1 MRTESVRK
9 SKNWLRLWLG
19 MAALVLCILVGRETT
34 QAFSSKN
41 SMLYVD
47 GVYLVQRGEL
57 LCTTLTK
64 GNGTVTYDANTN
76 VLTLENY
83 EITGAPGMGIQ
94 DMPGLKIVLKGTNN
108 MNVTGSGIHAYLSGN
123 ITFCGGGTLNITAG
137 AWERSANGILMQ
149 ATDVSIENCT
159 LNIYASY
166 MPLGGT
172 GIVNIKDSTIKAVR
186 TGVAEVNDE
195 NQNNNIYNLRYSFP
209 GLSATNLIVEN
220 SNLDITGYN
229 YGIDIDETV
238 NLGENMVVTD
248 ENGQNLHIVK
258 VHWPYWWM
266 NGIEET
272 YTLAYSATTAEEVY
286 NFDELPKR
294 VLIKTIQIEPE
305 QNGDTEENDTGD
317 NQTDGN
323 NGNNSANGDTGNTDA
338 AGENQNSENN
348 SANSDTDNTD
358 AAGESK
364 NPEGTSEDGGNTTN
378 SEKNQVTQKINRS
391 YYRGVPSSGK
401 VSYVKP
407 ASKKITKVTIPATV
421 KINGY
426 VCKVTAIDKNAFKGC
441 KKLKTVK
448 IGKNVQTIGERAF
461 YQCTALKKI
470 GIPGNV
476 KSIKKEAFAGCK
488 NLQNVTFQG
497 KKVTFIGKNAF
508 KNTKKKIKISVPK
521 SKYKTYKKLLK
532 GTGLKSPVYKKI
544 A

>member
-1 MRTESVRK
+1 MSVESVRK

-19 MAALVLCILVGRETT
+19 MAALVLCILVGRENT

-47 GVYLVQRGEL
+47 GVYLVQSGEL

-64 GNGTVTYDANTN
+64 GNGTVTYDVNTN
-76 VLTLENY
+76 ILTLENY
-83 EITGAPGMGIQ
+83 EMVSGSGILFQ
-94 DMPGLKIVLKGTNN
+94 NMPGITIMVKGTNN
-108 MNVTGSGIHAYLSGN
+108 VKVNGSGIHAYLSGN
-123 ITFCGGGTLNITAG
+123 VTICGGGTLNITAG
-137 AWERSANGILMQ
+137 SWEKSGMGISMQ

-159 LNIYASY
+159 INIHASY
-166 MPLGGT
+166 TPLVGT
-172 GIVNIKDSTIKAVR
+172 GIVKIKDSTIQAVR
-186 TGVAEVNDE
+186 TGVAELNDE
-195 NQNNNIYNLRYSFP
+195 NQNNNIYNVRYGFP

-229 YGIDIDETV
+229 YGIDIMESV
-238 NLGENMVVTD
+238 SLGENMVVTD
-248 ENGQNLHIVK
+248 ENGQNLHLVK
-258 VHWPYWWM
+258 IHWPFSWI
-266 NGIEET
+266 NGEWES
-272 YTLAYSATTAEEVY
+272 YAMAYSATTEEELY
-286 NFDELPKR
+286 YFDELPNR
-294 VLIKTIQIEPE
+294 VLVKTIQTEPE
-305 QNGDTEENDTGD
+305 QNEDTGD

-323 NGNNSANGDTGNTDA
+323 NGDNSANGDTGNTDA

-364 NPEGTSEDGGNTTN
+364 NPEGTSEGGGNTTN
-378 SEKNQVTQKINRS
+378 SEKNQVTRKINRS

-401 VSYVKP
+401 VTYVKP

-497 KKVTFIGKNAF
+497 KKVTSIGKNAF

-532 GTGLKSPVYKKI
+532 GTGVKSPVYKKI

>member
-1 MRTESVRK
+1 M
-9 SKNWLRLWLG
+9 LR
-19 MAALVLCILVGRETT
+19 
-34 QAFSSKN
+34 
-41 SMLYVD
+41 VD
-47 GVYLVQRGEL
+47 GTYLVQRGEL
-57 LCTTLTK
+57 IETK
-64 GNGTVTYDANTN
+64 LAKDNGTVTYDVNTN
-76 VLTLENY
+76 ELTLENY
-83 EITGAPGMGIQ
+83 TSDLGMAIQ

-108 MNVTGSGIHAYLSGN
+108 MKAGIHAYSSGN
-123 ITFCGGGTLNITAG
+123 IIFCGGGTLNITAG
-137 AWERSANGILMQ
+137 SWEKEANGIWMQ

-166 MPLGGT
+166 MPLSGT
-172 GIVNIKDSTIKAVR
+172 GIVNIKDSTIKTVR

-195 NQNNNIYNLRYSFP
+195 NQNNNIYNLRYGFP
-209 GLSATNLIVEN
+209 GLGATNLIIEN

-229 YGIDIDETV
+229 YGIDIMETV
-238 NLGENMVVTD
+238 SLGENMMVTD
-248 ENGQNLHIVK
+248 ENGQNLHLVK

-266 NGIEET
+266 NGADEN
-272 YTLAYSATTAEEVY
+272 YTHAYSATTAEEVY

-294 VLIKTIQIEPE
+294 VLIKTIQTEPE
-305 QNGDTEENDTGD
+305 QNGDTGENDTGD
-317 NQTDGN
+317 NQTDGDN
-323 NGNNSANGDTGNTDA
+323 
-338 AGENQNSENN
+338 ENN
-348 SANSDTDNTD
+348 SANSDTDNTGSTD
-358 AAGESK
+358 DTEETKNSAETTSGVNGE
-364 NPEGTSEDGGNTTN
+364 NTTN
-378 SEKNQVTQKINRS
+378 SEKKQVTKKINQS

-401 VSYVKP
+401 VTYVKP

-426 VCKVTAIDKNAFKGC
+426 VCKVTVIDKNAFKGC

-470 GIPGNV
+470 NIPNNV

-497 KKVTFIGKNAF
+497 KKVTSIGKNAF

-521 SKYKTYKKLLK
+521 SKYKAYKKLLK

-544 A
+544 S

>member
-1 MRTESVRK
+1 MSVESVRK

-19 MAALVLCILVGRETT
+19 MAALMLCILVGRETT

-41 SMLYVD
+41 SMLRVD
-47 GVYLVQRGEL
+47 GTYLVQRGEL
-57 LCTTLTK
+57 IETKLTK
-64 GNGTVTYDANTN
+64 DNGTVTYDVNTN
-76 VLTLENY
+76 ELTLENY
-83 EITGAPGMGIQ
+83 TSDLGMAIQ

-108 MNVTGSGIHAYLSGN
+108 MKAGIHAYLSGN
-123 ITFCGGGTLNITAG
+123 IIFCGGGTLNITAG
-137 AWERSANGILMQ
+137 SWEKSANGILMQ

-166 MPLGGT
+166 MPLSGT
-172 GIVNIKDSTIKAVR
+172 RTVNIKDSTIKAVR

-195 NQNNNIYNLRYSFP
+195 NQNNNIYNLRYGFP
-209 GLSATNLIVEN
+209 GFGAENLIIEN

-229 YGIDIDETV
+229 YGIDIGETAS
-238 NLGENMVVTD
+238 LGENMVVTD
-248 ENGQNLHIVK
+248 ENGQNLHLVK

-266 NGIEET
+266 NGADET
-272 YTLAYSATTAEEVY
+272 YTHAYSATTAEEVY

-294 VLIKTIQIEPE
+294 VLIKTIQTEPE
-305 QNGDTEENDTGD
+305 QNGDTGD

-323 NGNNSANGDTGNTDA
+323 NGNNSANGDTGNTNA
-338 AGENQNSENN
+338 AGDNQDSEND

-358 AAGESK
+358 AAGERK

-378 SEKNQVTQKINRS
+378 SEKNQVTKKINRS

-401 VSYVKP
+401 VTYVKP

-497 KKVTFIGKNAF
+497 KKVTSIGKNAF

-532 GTGLKSPVYKKI
+532 GTGLKSPVYKKVS
-544 A
+544 